1 MSQLQL
7 LGAAV
12 GLQMGLALLLATR
25 LERVSWK
32 FATALM
38 VSAGL
43 MALLLGHAAGI
54 AVAIFS
60 DQYPSGIPFDI
71 VVKPWIA
78 IRAPGAIAGV
88 LLAYWVFSLRSRAST
103 LRTADASALVA
114 GIAVVG
120 ARYGCWSTGCC
131 MPLAP
136 WYMASGLAL
145 IVIGIARRSRREYE
159 GQVAVWV
166 LVAYCAIA
174 VVLEGFRYG
183 AVFWGP
189 LPQLQWLALALLALS
204 AMLGLRLRRREG
216 PGQPRISA

>member
-7 LGAAV
+7 LGVGV
-12 GLQMGLALLLATR
+12 GLQMGLALFLASRLETVSWRFSAALMLTAGLLA
-25 LERVSWK
+25 LV
-32 FATALM
+32 
-38 VSAGL
+38 
-43 MALLLGHAAGI
+43 LGHVAGV
-54 AVAIFS
+54 AVGIFS
-60 DQYPSGIPFDI
+60 DQYPSGIPVD
-71 VVKPWIA
+71 VLVKPWIA

-88 LLAYWVFSLRSRAST
+88 LLAYWLFSRRNRPLT

-114 GIAVVG
+114 GVAVVG

-136 WYMASGLAL
+136 WYMVTGLAL
-145 IVIGIARRSRREYE
+145 IAIGIARRLRREYE

-166 LVAYCAIA
+166 LTSYCAIA

-189 LPQLQWLALALLALS
+189 IPQLQWLALALLTLS
-204 AMLGLRLRRREG
+204 AMLGVRLRRRG
-216 PGQPRISA
+216 GDADVMMR